1 MIKLSTG
8 NDQIFKK
15 DKKHVIKASRY
26 ASMVLHAYTAIYC
39 NKIYDMSL
47 STIYDRLL
55 EKNVLTSFKFLY
67 LLNRIVAMQN
77 YVF

>member
-8 NDQIFKK
+8 NDQFFKK

-39 NKIYDMSL
+39 NKVYDM
-47 STIYDRLL
+47 R
-55 EKNVLTSFKFLY
+55 
-67 LLNRIVAMQN
+67 
-77 YVF
+77 